1 MNKLEQSRNIFEE
14 AIALHNPQ
22 TIILGLSGGSD
33 SLATYYVA
41 KALGIKI
48 DYILH
53 CWTRTG
59 IEETTHF
66 VRNFAQAEGIP
77 YLEADAGTSYEDYV
91 MRKGFFGKGND
102 AHKFAYHILKKQH
115 LFKSISGVRQRRRNF
130 KVLILNGARIEESA
144 NRALKFG
151 DRYWQVD
158 SSAKSNIW
166 LNLIHYWT
174 KQECTDFLAES
185 KAKINPVSRELC
197 RSGECMCGTM
207 QSHQERAEAAVIFPE
222 WGKQMDALEVRV
234 KERFPWGWGETVPK
248 SWQAEK
254 HGQLRLFGDDFQPM
268 CSSCVLNSK
277 T

>member
-1 MNKLEQSRNIFEE
+1 MDKLDQSKQLFDQ
-14 AIALHNPQ
+14 AIAIHSPQ
-22 TIILGLSGGSD
+22 VVILGLSGGND
-33 SLATYYVA
+33 SLTTYYVA
-41 KALGIKI
+41 KALSIKI

-102 AHKFAYHILKKQH
+102 AHKFAYHILKAQH
-115 LFKSISGVRQRRRNF
+115 LRKAISSVRLRRRNF

-151 DRYWQVD
+151 DRFWQAD
-158 SSAKSNIW
+158 SSAKNNIW
-166 LNLIHYWT
+166 LNLIHYWS
-174 KQECTDFLAES
+174 KQQCNDFLAES

-197 RSGECMCGTM
+197 RSAECMCGTM
-207 QSHQERAEAAVIFPE
+207 QSQQARYEASCIFPE
-222 WGKQMDALEVRV
+222 WGKQLDALEAKV
-234 KERFPWGWGETVPK
+234 KQRFPWGWGENIPK

-254 HGQLRLFGDDFQPM
+254 FGQLRLFDDNFQPM
-268 CSSCVLNSK
+268 CSSCISGDM
-277 T
+277 